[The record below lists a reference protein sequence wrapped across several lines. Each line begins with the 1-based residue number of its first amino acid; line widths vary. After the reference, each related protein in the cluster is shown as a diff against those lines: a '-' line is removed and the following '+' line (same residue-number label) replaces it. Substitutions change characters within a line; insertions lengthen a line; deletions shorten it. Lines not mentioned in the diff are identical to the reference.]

1 MTDTVHAGAHEA
13 EQPSPDA
20 AVKILTVLL
29 TSVAYFMVA
38 LDTLVVVTAL
48 PSIHRDL
55 GGNVGSL
62 QWTVNA
68 YVLTFGATIITAAA
82 LGDLIGRR
90 RMYVIGLAVFTA
102 ASAACALAPNI
113 EALIACRA
121 VEGIGAG
128 IIMPLGLTLLTS
140 AFPVERRG
148 AVIGIWGGVAGL
160 AVASGPLIGGAVTQG
175 LNWHWIFWVNVPI
188 GIAAIVGARLRLA
201 ESRGP
206 TTRLDLPALV
216 LIAAGVGALTWGLV
230 QAGQV
235 GWGSAQTITGLAL
248 GAALIVAFVAWEGR
262 AAEPMIPLGL
272 FRSGSFSAAVATQ
285 FLMAAAIYS
294 AAFLTSQ
301 YFQFALG
308 NSPLGTGLRFLPWTA
323 TPMVVAPIAGAV
335 FDKIGARPLI
345 VPGLLMQAAGFAW
358 IVYLAA
364 RSSGYAS
371 YVAPFVIAGVGISM
385 ALPCVSA
392 AGLNAVAP
400 QALGKA
406 AGVMNTMQQFGA
418 VFGIAIATTVF
429 NANGSLVG
437 AAAITSGYRPALG
450 VSAGL
455 SVLGA
460 AAALGIRRAA
470 RAGSAGIGAAPT
482 ADPARTAAPGPASPP
497 ATPGLIDTNVS

>member
-1 MTDTVHAGAHEA
+1 MTDAIHARTCEA
-13 EQPSPDA
+13 ERPGPDA
-20 AVKILTVLL
+20 TVKILTVLL

-55 GGNVGSL
+55 GGNVSSL

-140 AFPVERRG
+140 AFPAERRG
-148 AVIGIWGGVAGL
+148 AVVGIWGGVAGL
-160 AVASGPLIGGAVTQG
+160 AIASGPLIGGAVTQG

-188 GIAAIVGARLRLA
+188 GIAAIIGARLRLA

-206 TTRLDLPALV
+206 ATRLDLPALV
-216 LIAAGVGALTWGLV
+216 LVAAGVGALTWGLV
-230 QAGQV
+230 QAGQA
-235 GWGSAQTITGLAL
+235 GWGSAEALTGLSL
-248 GAALIVAFVAWEGR
+248 GAASIVAFLAWERR

-272 FRSGSFSAAVATQ
+272 FRSEGFSAAVATQ
-285 FLMAAAIYS
+285 FLVAASIYS

-301 YFQFALG
+301 FFQFALAD
-308 NSPLGTGLRFLPWTA
+308 SPLGTGLRFLPWTA
-323 TPMVVAPIAGAV
+323 TPMVIAPIAGAL

-371 YVAPFVIAGVGISM
+371 YVAPFVIAGVGVSM
-385 ALPCVSA
+385 VFPCVSA
-392 AGLNAVAP
+392 AGLNAVSP
-400 QALGKA
+400 QLLGKA
-406 AGVMNTMQQFGA
+406 AGVLNTMQQFGA

-429 NANGSLVG
+429 NAHGSLAS
-437 AAAITSGYRPALG
+437 AASITSGYRPALG

-460 AAALGIRRAA
+460 AVALGIRRTTQA
-470 RAGSAGIGAAPT
+470 RGAG
-482 ADPARTAAPGPASPP
+482 PGPAP
-497 ATPGLIDTNVS
+497 AAAAAAAGLIDTSVSKN

>member
-1 MTDTVHAGAHEA
+1 MTDAIRA
-13 EQPSPDA
+13 A
-20 AVKILTVLL
+20 AVKAGRPDPVATGSLLTVLL

-55 GGNVGSL
+55 GGNVGAL

-68 YVLTFGATIITAAA
+68 YVLAFGATIITAAA
-82 LGDLIGRR
+82 IGDLIGRR
-90 RMYVIGLAVFTA
+90 RMYVLGLTLFTA

-113 EALIACRA
+113 PVLIACRA
-121 VEGIGAG
+121 AEGVGAG

-140 AFPVERRG
+140 AFPAERRG
-148 AVIGIWGGVAGL
+148 SVIGIWGGVAGL
-160 AVASGPLIGGAVTQG
+160 AVACGPLIGGAVTQG

-188 GIAAIVGARLRLA
+188 GILAIAGSRLGLA

-206 TTRLDLPALV
+206 ATRLDLPALV
-216 LIAAGVGALTWGLV
+216 LVAAGVGALTWGLV
-230 QAGQV
+230 QAGQA
-235 GWGSAQTITGLAL
+235 GWGSAQALVALFL
-248 GAALIVAFVAWEGR
+248 GAALIVAFLAWERR
-262 AAEPMIPLGL
+262 AAEPMIRLAL
-272 FRSGSFSAAVATQ
+272 FRSTSFSAAVATQ
-285 FLMAAAIYS
+285 FLLAAAIYS

-323 TPMVVAPIAGAV
+323 TPMVIAPIAGAV

-345 VPGLLMQAAGFAW
+345 VPGLVMQAAGFAW
-358 IVYLAA
+358 IVYLAG
-364 RSSGYAS
+364 RSAGYVS
-371 YVAPFVIAGVGISM
+371 YIAPFIVAGVGVSL

-392 AGLNAVAP
+392 AGLNSVSP
-400 QALGKA
+400 QSLGKA

-429 NANGSLVG
+429 NANGSLVS

-460 AAALGIRRAA
+460 IAALGIRRAA
-470 RAGSAGIGAAPT
+470 RAGTAGH
-482 ADPARTAAPGPASPP
+482 DARRLAGPAGRR
-497 ATPGLIDTNVS
+497 ARREGREDLHAGR